1 MYSSLACYKLN
12 VLSSHKLTM
21 AKLQTRHSPLVGA
34 LRISLGL
41 LVHALG
47 ARLCVRSVCVWRVCL
62 LAADLPVCRCVCV
75 CVWRV
80 CLLAATDLPVCR
92 CMCVA
97 RMFGGSNE
105 SCVVCSPLAFLLKL
119 VHISSHAW
127 CKLDGRTAGAPQNER
142 GRVWQ
147 ME

>member
-62 LAADLPVCRCVCV
+62 LAADLPVCRC
-75 CVWRV
+75 
-80 CLLAATDLPVCR
+80 
-92 CMCVA
+92 MCVA